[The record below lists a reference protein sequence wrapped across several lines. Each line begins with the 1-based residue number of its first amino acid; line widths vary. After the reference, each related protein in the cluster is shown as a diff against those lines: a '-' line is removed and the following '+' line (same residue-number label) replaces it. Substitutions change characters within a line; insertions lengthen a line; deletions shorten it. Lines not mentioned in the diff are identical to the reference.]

1 MFQLDTDGDGMVD
14 FVDFQRGI
22 AFMQRAFGL
31 DSTAGSNHN
40 SPKAN
45 PRAELER
52 LSFEAESASAAGAR
66 PTRQLSQSKLL
77 RDVARKAKKHSSSA
91 TANSP
96 SPPVSPKPRTASS
109 NSKAAAASSSAKKSK
124 KRSSSASNKKLGK
137 LGLVDRDMASAEAT
151 ETESMIDDNDES
163 ESSSESS
170 NSGDDA
176 LGPLPP
182 SDDFTPADA
191 MISFTKRKSSA
202 AVFVQQLTPEQFGE
216 IEKLFLKFD
225 DGTGR
230 ISLANLELIVRR
242 IDPGLPDSEVRKMI
256 KSVDSGLS
264 NSVGFEDFLRSMH
277 ALFKALRLKRALHR
291 PQQTQQ
297 TTQALR
303 ETLRKR
309 ATLQRDVGRST
320 LPGFKVT
327 DENGSSATAVGAAAA
342 ATTTTTT
349 TAFTATAGGSVTA
362 ATTSAPIAT
371 SGTGGGSR
379 NSSKSS
385 AMPQLRNSP
394 SSLSLMDS
402 QETSEDITSVDEA
415 LWRHVEMLEEELH
428 AARQEIV
435 LLSKLAKAR
444 QRESRVLG
452 DPAEMAAWLVLQAQ
466 RDGEA
471 GERASAAIANAVGND
486 DRLFR
491 RVARVADQRRR

>member
-1 MFQLDTDGDGMVD
+1 
-14 FVDFQRGI
+14 
-22 AFMQRAFGL
+22 
-31 DSTAGSNHN
+31 
-40 SPKAN
+40 
-45 PRAELER
+45 
-52 LSFEAESASAAGAR
+52 
-66 PTRQLSQSKLL
+66 
-77 RDVARKAKKHSSSA
+77 
-91 TANSP
+91 
-96 SPPVSPKPRTASS
+96 
-109 NSKAAAASSSAKKSK
+109 
-124 KRSSSASNKKLGK
+124 
-137 LGLVDRDMASAEAT
+137 MASAEAT
-151 ETESMIDDNDES
+151 ETESVGVVDDD
-163 ESSSESS
+163 ESSSESDDSSGS
-170 NSGDDA
+170 NEDRAGALPATDDY
-176 LGPLPP
+176 LP
-182 SDDFTPADA
+182 SDA

-256 KSVDSGLS
+256 KSVDSGLLQ
-264 NSVGFEDFLRSMH
+264 SVGFEDFLRSMH

-309 ATLQRDVGRST
+309 ATLQRDVGRAT
-320 LPGFKVT
+320 LPGLGVI
-327 DENGSSATAVGAAAA
+327 DENGISVAKTTATAAVATTTVT
-342 ATTTTTT
+342 TTTTTT
-349 TAFTATAGGSVTA
+349 TAVAVATTA
-362 ATTSAPIAT
+362 AAPVP
-371 SGTGGGSR
+371 SSGGGSER
-379 NSSKSS
+379 RGSKSS
-385 AMPQLRNSP
+385 SMPPLRNSP
-394 SSLSLMDS
+394 SSLSLLDS

>member
-1 MFQLDTDGDGMVD
+1 MFQLDSDGDGLVD
-14 FVDFQRGI
+14 FADFQRGI

-52 LSFEAESASAAGAR
+52 LSFEAESAAAAAAAGR

-77 RDVARKAKKHSSSA
+77 RDVARKAKKHSSST

-96 SPPVSPKPRTASS
+96 SPPVSPKPRATSS
-109 NSKAAAASSSAKKSK
+109 NSKATTPTTTSSKKSK

-151 ETESMIDDNDES
+151 ETESMIDGDDET
-163 ESSSESS
+163 ESTTDSTD
-170 NSGDDA
+170 SGDDV
-176 LGPLPP
+176 LGTLPP
-182 SDDFTPADA
+182 PDDFSPADA
-191 MISFTKRKSSA
+191 MMSFTKRKSSA

-320 LPGFKVT
+320 LPGFAVT
-327 DENGSSATAVGAAAA
+327 DDNGSTATTTVAAAA
-342 ATTTTTT
+342 ATA
-349 TAFTATAGGSVTA
+349 TAFTTTGGSATA
-362 ATTSAPIAT
+362 ATAT
-371 SGTGGGSR
+371 AGGSR